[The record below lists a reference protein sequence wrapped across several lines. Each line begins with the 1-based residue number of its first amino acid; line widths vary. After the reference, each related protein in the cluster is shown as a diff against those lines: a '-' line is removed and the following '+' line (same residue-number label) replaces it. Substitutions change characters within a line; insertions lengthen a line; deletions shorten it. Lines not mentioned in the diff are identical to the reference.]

1 MHGHGH
7 TAGRSSTPCCLALAL
22 HTLSNMDDRTET
34 QVARPVF
41 ELSDRAAGGLL
52 MAFALSVISI
62 LAAASF

>member
-1 MHGHGH
+1 
-7 TAGRSSTPCCLALAL
+7 
-22 HTLSNMDDRTET
+22 MDDRTET